1 MPLDTSGSDG
11 NIAKVLQGGFCVGC
25 GACAAIP
32 GSPMT
37 IKMNKYGMYTAL
49 YKNGEHSGFQMDLSK
64 VCPFG
69 NDEENENT
77 IGQRLFSSTCKHD
90 ERIGYYLKVYAGF
103 VKEDEFRTF
112 GTSGGIT
119 TWLLTE
125 MLTRGYINGVI
136 HVRPCL
142 ESTSSDRVLFKY
154 AVSETVEDVRKGTK
168 SRYYPIEMSKALC
181 KIRDHPGK
189 FAFVGV
195 PCFVKAVRLLSAAD
209 KAFEEKFSFSISL
222 FCGHLKSAKY
232 VDYLI
237 RKVGIDPENVVY
249 VDFRRK
255 LATSA
260 SDYAIEIVEKRNNE
274 EIKHTKPM
282 REVVEDPWGSGIFKY
297 SACDYCDDV
306 AGETA
311 DISLGDAWLP
321 RYVKD
326 PLGTNIV
333 IVRNPKVLEI
343 LEEGKI
349 NGKLHLEEL
358 SPQDVVASQEGNF
371 RHRQD
376 ELTYRLFLKEKSG
389 EWYPKKRVVPTENAI
404 TKKRQRIQQFR
415 IKLAKTSHEAYLM
428 AESQNDIKIF
438 ESVMGP
444 IIRKYRRVYS
454 GNLLTRAVRKVK
466 RVFNRKGDKS

>member
-77 IGQRLFSSTCKHD
+77 IGQRLFSSTCKYD

-103 VKEDEFRTF
+103 VKDDEFRSS

-125 MLTRGYINGVI
+125 MLIRGYIDGVI
-136 HVRPCL
+136 HVQPCL

-154 AVSETVEDVRKGTK
+154 AISETVEDVRKGAK
-168 SRYYPIEMSKALC
+168 SRYYPVEISEVLC

-209 KAFEEKFSFSISL
+209 KVFEEKIPFSISL

-237 RKVGIDPENVVY
+237 RKVGIDPKNVVY
-249 VDFRRK
+249 ADFRKK
-255 LATSA
+255 LTTSA

-274 EIKHTKPM
+274 ETRHTKPM
-282 REVVEDPWGSGIFKY
+282 RELVEDPWGTGIFKY
-297 SACDYCDDV
+297 GACDYCDDV

-321 RYVKD
+321 KYVKD

-333 IVRNPKVLEI
+333 IVRNPKILEI
-343 LEEGKI
+343 LEEGKM
-349 NGKLHLEEL
+349 NEKLYLEEL
-358 SPQDVVASQEGNF
+358 SPQNVVASQEGNF

-376 ELTYRLFLKEKSG
+376 ELTYRMFLKEKSG
-389 EWYPKKRVVPTENAI
+389 EWYPKKRVVPTENTT

-415 IKLAKTSHEAYLM
+415 IKLAKASHEAYLR
-428 AESQNDIKIF
+428 AESQNDVKIF
-438 ESVMGP
+438 ESVMDP

-454 GNLLTRAVRKVK
+454 GNLLTRALRKVK
-466 RVFNRKGDKS
+466 RVFNKRGDKS